1 LTVEVS
7 HRPPI
12 RRHAATQRIIVGGWE
27 QAMAA
32 RELADLSEFREDLD
46 RSSDQIFRSLDIMAR
61 ALHVKNA
68 ELEPALQAIVSTAVS
83 TLNSAQFAGLIIVSR
98 GELVPQATTGRPPQ
112 LLDQLQQKL
121 KDGPC
126 INAAEKQALIRIDD
140 MRHERRWPGF
150 AEEAQNLG
158 VHSMLCVPLRAHERC
173 LGTLSL
179 YSESVTP
186 FTDHDE
192 RITMLFATLAA
203 IALAEA
209 QRTDQLHTA
218 LGNRDL
224 IGQAKGILMERHRIT
239 ANAAFSY
246 LSQASQDVNMKLAV
260 VAQHLVD
267 TGELLSASSPEQ

>member
-1 LTVEVS
+1 M
-7 HRPPI
+7 
-12 RRHAATQRIIVGGWE
+12 IVGGWE
-27 QAMAA
+27 QAMAP
-32 RELADLSEFREDLD
+32 RELAAASEFPADLD
-46 RSSDQIFRSLDIMAR
+46 SSSERIFRSLDIMAR

-83 TLNSAQFAGLIIVSR
+83 TLSSAQYAGLIIVSR

-126 INAAEKQALIRIDD
+126 LNAAEKQSLIRIDD
-140 MRHERRWPGF
+140 MRYESRWPGF
-150 AEEAQNLG
+150 AEEAENLG
-158 VHSMLCVPLRAHERC
+158 VHSMLCVPLRVHERC

-186 FTDHDE
+186 FTGHDE
-192 RITMLFATLAA
+192 QITMLFATLAA

-239 ANAAFSY
+239 ADAAFGY
-246 LSQASQDVNMKLAV
+246 LSQASQDVNMKLTA
-260 VAQHLVD
+260 VAQHLVE
-267 TGELLSASSPEQ
+267 TGELLGASRPEQ